1 MKNIAKILYPILLA
15 FAVIIGIL
23 LGSGIQK
30 RLNIQ
35 KNNYSSIFQP
45 DKLSYLLKLI
55 ENDYVDSIS
64 QAEIIENT
72 IPKLLDDLDP
82 HSTYIPANEMK
93 AVNEDMRGNFS
104 GIGVQFVMQ
113 NDTVMIVDVIS
124 GGPSKEL
131 GIAAGDRI
139 VEVNG
144 NNIAGQG
151 IKSDSIVSLLRGKK
165 GTMVKIAVQRPGITD
180 FIDFDIKRGDIP
192 LYSVDVAYML
202 TKNIGLIKVNRF
214 SDTTLKE
221 FISAMNRLNMQGMTK
236 IVIDLRGN
244 AGGSLQAVIQM
255 VDEFLPANKLIVYT
269 EGKSR
274 SRYNYFSSVNG
285 AYIEKEIAVLID
297 EFSASASEIFAGAI
311 QDNDRGLII
320 GRRSFGKGLVQEQI
334 PLFDGSAVRLTV
346 ARFYTPSGRS
356 IQKPYNNGIDDY
368 QLDFHNRIVNNELT
382 QIDSIH
388 FSDSLRYY
396 TTGGRAVFGGGGIMP
411 DFFIPID
418 TTGAN
423 RLFSAIVSRSLIYH
437 FAFDYS
443 DKHRAQLSK
452 NKTVEALES
461 YLNLNQVFDEFINH
475 INEQGITYTK
485 AQLAETKSLVKMQL
499 HAYIARN
506 IMGND
511 GFYPIVYNEDKTVN
525 KAIELL
531 QEDWTEAEISSLAE
545 AKQLE

>member
-1 MKNIAKILYPILLA
+1 MKNLTKILFPLLLA
-15 FAVIIGIL
+15 IAVIVGIL

-30 RLNIQ
+30 RINVQ
-35 KNNYSSIFQP
+35 KNNYTSIFQP

-55 ENDYVDSIS
+55 ENDYVDSIN
-64 QAEIIENT
+64 QAEMIENT
-72 IPKLLDDLDP
+72 IPELLDDLDP
-82 HSTYIPANEMK
+82 HSTYIPASEMK
-93 AVNEDMRGNFS
+93 AVSEDMRGNFS

-139 VEVNG
+139 VKVNG

-165 GTMVKIAVQRPGITD
+165 GTMVNIAVQRPGITD
-180 FIDFDIKRGDIP
+180 YIDFDIKRGDIP

-202 TKNIGLIKVNRF
+202 TQNIGLIKVNRF

-221 FISAMNRLNMQGMTK
+221 FVSAMNRLNMQGMTK

-285 AYIEKEIAVLID
+285 AYLEKEVAVLID

-368 QLDFHNRIVNNELT
+368 QLDFHNRLINNELT
-382 QIDSIH
+382 QKDSIH
-388 FSDSLRYY
+388 FADSLKYQ
-396 TTGGRAVFGGGGIMP
+396 TTGGRTVYGGGGIMP

-443 DKHRAQLSK
+443 DKQRAQLTR
-452 NKTVEALES
+452 NKTLEALEN
-461 YLNLNQVFDEFINH
+461 YLNKNKVFDDFIEH
-475 INEQGITYTK
+475 IEKQGISYT
-485 AQLAETKSLVKMQL
+485 QAELTEARSLLNMQL
-499 HAYIARN
+499 YAYIARN
-506 IMGND
+506 IMGNE
-511 GFYPIVYNEDKTVN
+511 GFYPVVYKDDKTVN
-525 KAIELL
+525 KAIDLL
-531 QEDWTEAEISSLAE
+531 QNNWTESEISSLAE

>member
-1 MKNIAKILYPILLA
+1 MKQITKVLFPLLLA
-15 FAVIIGIL
+15 IAVIVGIL

-30 RLNIQ
+30 RINVQ
-35 KNNYSSIFQP
+35 KNNYTSIFQP

-55 ENDYVDSIS
+55 ENDYVDSVN
-64 QAEIIENT
+64 QAEMIENT
-72 IPKLLDDLDP
+72 IPELLDDLDP
-82 HSTYIPANEMK
+82 HSTYIPASEMK
-93 AVNEDMRGNFS
+93 AVSEDMRGNFS

-139 VEVNG
+139 VKVNG

-165 GTMVKIAVQRPGITD
+165 GTMVNISVQRPGITD

-202 TKNIGLIKVNRF
+202 TQNIGLIKVNRF

-285 AYIEKEIAVLID
+285 AYLEKEVAVLID

-356 IQKPYNNGIDDY
+356 IQKPYNNGIDNY
-368 QLDFHNRIVNNELT
+368 QLDFHNRLINNELT
-382 QIDSIH
+382 QKDSIH
-388 FSDSLRYY
+388 FADSLKYQ
-396 TTGGRAVFGGGGIMP
+396 TTGGRTVYGGGGIMP

-443 DKHRAQLSK
+443 DKNRTKLSK
-452 NKTVEALES
+452 NKTVEALEN
-461 YLNLNQVFDEFINH
+461 YLNKNKIFDDFIEH
-475 INEQGITYTK
+475 IEKQSISFTK
-485 AQLAETKSLVKMQL
+485 AELVEARPLLNMQL

-506 IMGND
+506 IMGNE
-511 GFYPIVYNEDKTVN
+511 GFYPVVYKEDKTVI

-531 QEDWTEAEISSLAE
+531 QNKWTESDISSLAE
-545 AKQLE
+545 AKQLD